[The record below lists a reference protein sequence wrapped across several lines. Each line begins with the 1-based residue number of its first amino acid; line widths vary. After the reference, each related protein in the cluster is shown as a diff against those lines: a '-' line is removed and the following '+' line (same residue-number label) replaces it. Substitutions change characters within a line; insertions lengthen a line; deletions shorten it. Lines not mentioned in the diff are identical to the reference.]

1 MGIIMSCL
9 FNPPKDVIDPLIA
22 DNKVVIIAQE
32 GDEEKV
38 ESLKSILDK
47 HDLPKEEITVSIIRQ
62 SVGGVV

>member
-1 MGIIMSCL
+1 MMNLL
-9 FNPPKDVIDPLIA
+9 FQDVIDPLIA

-47 HDLPKEEITVSIIRQ
+47 HDLPKEEITVSFIK
-62 SVGGVV
+62 